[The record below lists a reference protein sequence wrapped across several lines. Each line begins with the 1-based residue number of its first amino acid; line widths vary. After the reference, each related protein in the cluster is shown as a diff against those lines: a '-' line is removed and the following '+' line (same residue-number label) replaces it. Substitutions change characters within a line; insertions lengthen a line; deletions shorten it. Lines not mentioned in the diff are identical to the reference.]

1 MKHPNQSFIDNF
13 NRPVKSDDRTPVY
26 FYSSQYTEKK
36 RKEKFSYFVE
46 SLNNPVK
53 SKNDSLTKAIAKI
66 FDYNTLSKN
75 QNKVLLEAKQS
86 LGSLP
91 TQFTYNGLL
100 YAFNQELNMFVNQ
113 HGHAISIEQ
122 ATAFMEMAQLEE
134 VGSFASESDTDGGY
148 QTAPSVLPSPPT
160 APSGLTA
167 LGPNIGGVTLSWQD
181 NSTNETE
188 FKIYY
193 TTIETPPTP
202 TNLNIQS
209 FNQTGLTLSWQD
221 NATNENKTKIYYK
234 KL

>member
-13 NRPVKSDDRTPVY
+13 NRPIKSDDRTPVY

-53 SKNDSLTKAIAKI
+53 LKNDSLTKAISKI

-75 QNKVLLEAKQS
+75 KNKVLLEAKQS

-91 TQFTYNGLL
+91 TQFTYNGLV

-122 ATAFMEMAQLEE
+122 ATAFMEMAQFEE
-134 VGSFASESDTDGGY
+134 VGSFTSEADTDGGFIA
-148 QTAPSVLPSPPT
+148 QPSVVPEPPET
-160 APSGLTA
+160 PTGLTA
-167 LGPNIGGVTLSWQD
+167 SDINISEATLTWQD
-181 NSTNETE
+181 NSTTETE

-193 TTIETPPTP
+193 RTE
-202 TNLNIQS
+202 
-209 FNQTGLTLSWQD
+209 
-221 NATNENKTKIYYK
+221 
-234 KL
+234 

>member
-26 FYSSQYTEKK
+26 FYSSQYTERK

-53 SKNDSLTKAIAKI
+53 LKNDSLTKAISKI

-75 QNKVLLEAKQS
+75 QNKLVLEAKQS

-91 TQFTYNGLL
+91 TQFNYNGLV

-148 QTAPSVLPSPPT
+148 QTGASVIPQPPEAPT
-160 APSGLTA
+160 GLTA
-167 LGPNIGGVTLSWQD
+167 FGI
-181 NSTNETE
+181 NS
-188 FKIYY
+188 
-193 TTIETPPTP
+193 
-202 TNLNIQS
+202 
-209 FNQTGLTLSWQD
+209 TGLTLSWQD
-221 NATNENKTKIYYK
+221 NSITEDEFKIYFRTE
-234 KL
+234 